1 MVVGGEWEKGGERG
15 RDRGGRVCKREEERE
30 RGRHRAQRLFRSL
43 WRGRGRARKKAGR
56 AQRLVRS
63 LRVGE
68 EEAGKGVRHRR
79 DGRGGTGQRE
89 TTTFLV
95 PVLGRGGLATK
106 VDPAKGEIVAKV
118 QRKIGE
124 S

>member
-1 MVVGGEWEKGGERG
+1 MC
-15 RDRGGRVCKREEERE
+15 GRVCKREEERE

-43 WRGRGRARKKAGR
+43 WRGRGRAMKKAGR

-63 LRVGE
+63 PRVGV

-95 PVLGRGGLATK
+95 PVLGRGGSATK
-106 VDPAKGEIVAKV
+106 LDPAKGEILAKI
-118 QRKIGE
+118 QLKIGE